1 MMLCTGLNNFFQSHL
16 NTTTHTI
23 CLNSASHTHC
33 RLLLSMCCRVITWFP
48 SINTS
53 YLYNGTFFHNS
64 TSFSPCNE
72 RLRGF

>member
-33 RLLLSMCCRVITWFP
+33 RLLLSMCCRHILP
-48 SINTS
+48 Q
-53 YLYNGTFFHNS
+53 FHK
-64 TSFSPCNE
+64 FQPMQ
-72 RLRGF
+72 